1 MNERTPWAA
10 WTNLMIIKRPAKE
23 KVIRE
28 EGSIP
33 GSGRSPGEGNGN
45 SLRYSCLENPTDKGA
60 WRAMVHSVAKSWT
73 RLNGYTQHGKEGVSP
88 FAVPPLACLQQSAN
102 ELCYE
107 VSPHDTLGKTP
118 SPTVIIGFLADF
130 FAKCGLASGT
140 PISLLWSRLP
150 LTSPSSL
157 NLFPELYSFLL
168 LFLPRLFSM
177 FTCLFLSPRCERS
190 PGVCFLNF
198 LVFSLYIVSW
208 PNFFC

>member
-1 MNERTPWAA
+1 MATRSGILA
-10 WTNLMIIKRPAKE
+10 WRIPQT
-23 KVIRE
+23 E
-28 EGSIP
+28 EP
-33 GSGRSPGEGNGN
+33 GGLWSTV
-45 SLRYSCLENPTDKGA
+45 SLRVGHDWMTTHNVKRKES
-60 WRAMVHSVAKSWT
+60 VH
-73 RLNGYTQHGKEGVSP
+73 LLYH
-88 FAVPPLACLQQSAN
+88 PLACLQQSAN

-107 VSPHDTLGKTP
+107 VSPHDTLGKPP
-118 SPTVIIGFLADF
+118 SPTVIISFLADF

-140 PISLLWSRLP
+140 PIPLLWSRLP

-177 FTCLFLSPRCERS
+177 FTCLSLSPRCERS

-198 LVFSLYIVSW
+198 LVFSLHIFSW